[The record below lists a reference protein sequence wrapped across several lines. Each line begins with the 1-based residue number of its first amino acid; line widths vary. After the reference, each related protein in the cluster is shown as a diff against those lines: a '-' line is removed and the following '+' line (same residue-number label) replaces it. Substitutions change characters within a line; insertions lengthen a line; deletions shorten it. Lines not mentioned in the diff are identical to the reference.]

1 MPRILLIDPD
11 RSALAVLQAALRR
24 AGVHDVAAA
33 TSGSFALT
41 MLERNRPDLVVSR
54 VAVPDIDGYELCSI
68 IRKDPSMTGVRFLLL
83 AGPHDDEP
91 KARIEEKPDQ
101 LLAGDVPI
109 AVIVTEATRLLRTPA
124 PPPASAATPASPPPP
139 AATVTPATPA
149 ASPPPVAGMPEP
161 AGGLRGSLGVM
172 DLPDITQ
179 AIALGNKT
187 GHLMVTLSS
196 GRGAIVFDRG
206 RVVHAEFFGLIGEI
220 AFAALLAVTQG
231 EGHGSFVFNPS
242 EPGTTSATRTIHRD
256 LKQLLLSVAAEMDEG
271 RPGTAVAPLS

>member
-1 MPRILLIDPD
+1 MPRVLLIDPD
-11 RSALAVLQAALRR
+11 RGALAVLQAALRR

-54 VAVPDIDGYELCSI
+54 IAVPDIDGYELCSI
-68 IRKDPSMTGVRFLLL
+68 MRKDPSTTGVRFLLL
-83 AGPHDDEP
+83 AGPDDDEP
-91 KARIEEKPDQ
+91 TSRIEEKPDRV
-101 LLAGDVPI
+101 LAGDVPV
-109 AVIVTEATRLLRTPA
+109 AVIVAEATRLLRAAPPASAASPA
-124 PPPASAATPASPPPP
+124 PPPAAAPAD
-139 AATVTPATPA
+139 
-149 ASPPPVAGMPEP
+149 P

-187 GHLMVTLSS
+187 GQLMVTLPS
-196 GRGAIVFDRG
+196 GRGVIVFDRG

-231 EGHGSFVFNPS
+231 EGHGSFVFSPS

>member
-1 MPRILLIDPD
+1 MPRVLLIDPD
-11 RSALAVLQAALRR
+11 RGALAVLQAALRR

-54 VAVPDIDGYELCSI
+54 IAVPDIDGYELCSI
-68 IRKDPSMTGVRFLLL
+68 MRKDPSTTGVRFLLL
-83 AGPHDDEP
+83 VGPDDDDEP
-91 KARIEEKPDQ
+91 TSRLEEKPDRV
-101 LLAGDVPI
+101 LAGDVPV
-109 AVIVTEATRLLRTPA
+109 AVIVAEATRLLRATPPAAVPPPIA
-124 PPPASAATPASPPPP
+124 PVTPASAATPAN
-139 AATVTPATPA
+139 VATPA
-149 ASPPPVAGMPEP
+149 PPSAAAPADP

-187 GHLMVTLSS
+187 GQLMVTLPS
-196 GRGAIVFDRG
+196 GRGVIVFDRG

-231 EGHGSFVFNPS
+231 ESHGSFVFSPS

>member
-41 MLERNRPDLVVSR
+41 TLERNRPDLVVSR

-91 KARIEEKPDQ
+91 DTRTEEKPDQ
-101 LLAGDVPI
+101 LMAGDVPV
-109 AVIVTEATRLLRTPA
+109 AAIVTEATRLLRATAPPLAA
-124 PPPASAATPASPPPP
+124 PPPASPAPPAPPPP
-139 AATVTPATPA
+139 KAPTVTPATPA
-149 ASPPPVAGMPEP
+149 AAASSEQAGS
-161 AGGLRGSLGVM
+161 LRGSLGVM

-196 GRGAIVFDRG
+196 GRGVIVFDRG

-220 AFAALLAVTQG
+220 AFAALLAVTHG
-231 EGHGSFVFNPS
+231 EGHGSFSFNPS

-271 RPGTAVAPLS
+271 RPGTAVAPRS

>member
-1 MPRILLIDPD
+1 
-11 RSALAVLQAALRR
+11 LRR

-54 VAVPDIDGYELCSI
+54 IAVPDIDGYELCSI
-68 IRKDPSMTGVRFLLL
+68 MRKDPSTTGVRFLLL
-83 AGPHDDEP
+83 AGPDDDEP
-91 KARIEEKPDQ
+91 TSRIEEKPDRV
-101 LLAGDVPI
+101 LAGDVPV
-109 AVIVTEATRLLRTPA
+109 AVIVAEATRLLRAA
-124 PPPASAATPASPPPP
+124 PPAAVPPPVAPGAAASAATPASAASPAPPP
-139 AATVTPATPA
+139 AAAPAD
-149 ASPPPVAGMPEP
+149 P

-187 GHLMVTLSS
+187 GQLMVTLPS
-196 GRGAIVFDRG
+196 GRGVIVFDRG

-231 EGHGSFVFNPS
+231 EGHGSFVFSPS